1 MNFYSVDA
9 KYRFHPHVVQQSVP
23 RFAGFFQFFGSAMRR
38 GRDWRAGVCLGL
50 AIDLKTIAAGFTR
63 RIPAALTL
71 FAADFAAEPN
81 NVLGAFGGKPKGPAR
96 LYRAGNDMLA
106 GAANPGFAIFKMAAG
121 HAPIIAPLAIASLVG
136 LSFTAGFLPVDLVV
150 WTVKRAKSRINQAQ
164 DFGVLI

>member
-1 MNFYSVDA
+1 WRCQPPFWVVSVHPEITPSLNFYQTRDTT
-9 KYRFHPHVVQQSVP
+9 P

-121 HAPIIAPLAIASLVG
+121 
-136 LSFTAGFLPVDLVV
+136 
-150 WTVKRAKSRINQAQ
+150 Q
-164 DFGVLI
+164 